1 MGWKN
6 YKHEFISD
14 GIPRN
19 ISIDQTRLNDWRS
32 LIDYLVK
39 TDASLAYFVNGVTEK
54 LPEHINENY
63 FSPDGLCMLSI
74 YLDGV
79 QVICPFLEINNITL
93 TLDPK
98 EIDNELKAK
107 VIFRLMS
114 TVGRTL
120 DKTVTLYADISLKRP
135 VFIYR
140 PGTGL
145 EYHKQD
151 YGGSDED

>member
-1 MGWKN
+1 M
-6 YKHEFISD
+6 HEFISD
-14 GIPRN
+14 GIPRT
-19 ISIDQTRLNDWRS
+19 ISIDQTCLNDWQS
-32 LIDYLVK
+32 LIDYLIK
-39 TDASLAYFVNGVTEK
+39 TDASLAYFVKGHTKK

-63 FSPDGLCMLSI
+63 FRPDGSCMLSI

-93 TLDPK
+93 TFDPK

-120 DKTVTLYADISLKRP
+120 GKAVALYADNSRKRP
-135 VFIYR
+135 AFTYQ

-145 EYHKQD
+145 EYHNQD
-151 YGGSDED
+151 YSDSVED